1 MTASALYRGEIRHR
15 RLGAPAGEFTYP
27 LTLLYADLEELPR
40 LLDGLLVRPAPGVVR
55 LRRRDLLGGADG
67 PATAVAVRAL
77 IEERSRR
84 PAPDGAIRV
93 LTAPRTLGLAFN
105 PVSFY
110 YCFDADDRLDTVIAE
125 VTSTPWL
132 KRHAYV
138 LRATGEERVIRGEHA
153 KLLHVSPFQDMDH
166 RHVWAVTAPGATL
179 SVHIENHRDG
189 VGTKDFDATLGL
201 RREELTPASLRR
213 AVRRHPGSA
222 VRTLGLIYGHAIA
235 LKLKG
240 APHFSPPA
248 DAAVCPHAA
257 PPPTIETPMTK
268 LTPAQS
274 AARRVVLAILGR
286 LTTGRLTLVEPD
298 GRRHLLGPG
307 GEPSATATLNDPQ
320 VWVALCSGSRG
331 LGQSYTDGLWDSPE
345 LTDVVRLA
353 ARNVGGIDEVRRRIQ
368 ALRVPYQHLRG
379 LRGRVTKAQ
388 GRQDIHAHYDLGN
401 DLFELML
408 DETMMYSAGSF
419 SSPEATLRDASI
431 EKLELVCD
439 KLDLKPGD
447 RVLEIGAGWGGFAI
461 HAATT
466 RGCHVTTTTISVE
479 QHAYALGKVKAAG
492 VEDLVTILLEDY
504 RDLTGTYDR
513 VVSLEMIEAVGWQD
527 FPTFFRVCS
536 ERLERDGA
544 MLLQAITMDDRAYEV
559 EKASNSFIRE
569 RIFPNGSLP
578 SQAEIAR
585 CLEAQT
591 DLRMAHH
598 EDLTGDYVHT
608 LHHWRKNIEASTDRL
623 EELGYDERFRRL
635 WQFYLCYCE
644 GGFAERRIGVG
655 QTLLAKP
662 GWKGRVAAT
671 QIVGLAALEA
681 AAAAPLAPVG

>member
-1 MTASALYRGEIRHR
+1 VTASALYRGEIRHR
-15 RLGAPAGEFTYP
+15 RAGSPAGEFTHP
-27 LTLLYADLEELPR
+27 LTLLYADLAELPS
-40 LLDGLLVRPAPGVVR
+40 LLGGRLVRPAPGLVR
-55 LRRRDLLGGADG
+55 LRRRDLLGGVDG
-67 PATAVAVRAL
+67 PPTAAAVRAL
-77 IEERSRR
+77 IEERSGR
-84 PAPDGAIRV
+84 PAPRGAIRV
-93 LTAPRTLGLAFN
+93 LTAPRTLGMAFN

-110 YCFDADDRLDTVIAE
+110 YCFDEDERLDTVVSE

-138 LRATGEERVIRGEHA
+138 LRATGDERVLRGEHA
-153 KLLHVSPFQDMDH
+153 KALHVSPFQDMDH
-166 RHVWAVTAPGATL
+166 RHVWAVTAPGETL
-179 SVHIENHRDG
+179 SVHIENHRDAPG
-189 VGTKDFDATLGL
+189 SKDFDATLKL
-201 RREELTPASLRR
+201 HREELTPASLRR
-213 AVRRHPGSA
+213 ATARQPA
-222 VRTLGLIYGHAIA
+222 AALRTLGLIYGHAVA

-240 APHFSPPA
+240 APHFAPPA
-248 DAAVCPHAA
+248 D
-257 PPPTIETPMTK
+257 PTPETLMPKVK
-268 LTPAQS
+268 LTPAQF
-274 AARRVVLAILGR
+274 AARRAVLAVLGR
-286 LTTGRLTLVEPD
+286 LTTGRLELVEPD

-307 GEPSATATLNDPQ
+307 GEPHAVAQLNDPEA
-320 VWVALCSGSRG
+320 WVALLRGSRG

-353 ARNVGGIDEVRRRIQ
+353 ARNVQAVDAIRRRIQ
-368 ALRVPYQHLRG
+368 AVRVPYQHARG
-379 LRGRVTKAQ
+379 LRGKVSRSQ
-388 GRQDIHAHYDLGN
+388 GRRDIHAHYDLGN

-419 SSPEATLRDASI
+419 STPDATLRDASI

-439 KLDLKPGD
+439 KLDLGPDD

-479 QHAYALGKVKAAG
+479 QHAYAVEKVKAAG
-492 VEDLVTILLEDY
+492 VEHLVDVLLEDY
-504 RDLTGTYDR
+504 RDLTGSYDR

-527 FPTFFRVCS
+527 FPTFFRVAS
-536 ERLERDGA
+536 DRLERDGA

-569 RIFPNGSLP
+569 QIFPNGCLP

-585 CLEAQT
+585 CLQAQT

-608 LHHWRKNIEASTDRL
+608 LHHWRKNIEASTERL

-662 GWKGRVAAT
+662 GWKGRVPAT
-671 QIVGLAALEA
+671 TIVGPAGLEA
-681 AAAAPLAPVG
+681 AITAPPSPVT

>member
-1 MTASALYRGEIRHR
+1 MTASALYVGEVRHR
-15 RLGAPAGEFTYP
+15 RLGPQANEFSHP
-27 LTLLYADLEELPR
+27 LSFLYADLAELPH
-40 LLDGLLVRPAPGVVR
+40 LLGGRFVKPTPGVVR

-67 PATAVAVRAL
+67 PPTAVAVRQL
-77 IEERSRR
+77 IEERSGR
-84 PAPDGAIRV
+84 PAPTGAIRV
-93 LTAPRTLGLAFN
+93 LTTPRTLGTAFN
-105 PVSFY
+105 PLTLY
-110 YCFDADDRLDTVIAE
+110 YCFDEEEQLDSVVGE

-138 LRATGEERVIRGEHA
+138 LRANGDERVIRGEHA
-153 KLLHVSPFQDMDH
+153 KVLHVSPFQDMGH
-166 RHVWAVTAPGATL
+166 RHVWAVTPPGESL
-179 SVHIENHRDG
+179 NVHIENHRDEADS
-189 VGTKDFDATLGL
+189 KDFEATLKL
-201 RREELTPASLRR
+201 DRQELTPASLRA
-213 AVRRHPGSA
+213 AVRRHPAGA
-222 VRTLGLIYGHAIA
+222 LRTLALIYGHAAA
-235 LKLKG
+235 LKLRG

-248 DAAVCPHAA
+248 DPEN
-257 PPPTIETPMTK
+257 ETPEAPMPTK

-274 AARRVVLAILGR
+274 AARRAILTVLGR
-286 LTTGRLTLVEPD
+286 LSTGQLELIEPD

-307 GEPSATATLNDPQ
+307 GEPAATAQLNAPEAWRVLLQ
-320 VWVALCSGSRG
+320 GSRG
-331 LGQSYTDGLWDSPE
+331 MGQGYMDGLWDSPE

-353 ARNVGGIDEVRRRIQ
+353 ARNVQVLDAVRRKMQ
-368 ALRVPYQHLRG
+368 AVRVPYQHLRG
-379 LRGRVTKAQ
+379 LRRKVTHDQ
-388 GRQDIHAHYDLGN
+388 GREDIHAHYDLGN

-408 DETMMYSAGSF
+408 DDTMMYSSGSF
-419 SSPEATLRDASI
+419 ATPDASLRDAST

-466 RGCHVTTTTISVE
+466 RGCHVTTATISVE
-479 QHAYALGKVKAAG
+479 QHDYAVEKVKAAG
-492 VEDLVTILLEDY
+492 VEELVTILLEDY

-527 FPTFFRVCS
+527 FPTFFKQCS
-536 ERLERDGA
+536 DRLARDGA

-569 RIFPNGSLP
+569 QIFPNGCLP
-578 SQAEIAR
+578 SQAVIAT
-585 CLEAQT
+585 CLHKQT

-608 LHHWRKNIEASTDRL
+608 LHHWRRNIEASTEKL

-635 WQFYLCYCE
+635 WHFYLCYCE

-655 QTLLAKP
+655 QSLLAKP
-662 GWKGRVAAT
+662 GWKGRVPAT
-671 QIVGLAALEA
+671 QIVGVAALEA
-681 AAAAPLAPVG
+681 AAAAPEAPVR

>member
-1 MTASALYRGEIRHR
+1 VTASALYSGEIRHR
-15 RLGAPAGEFTYP
+15 RLGAPASEFTHP
-27 LTLLYADLEELPR
+27 VSFLYADLEELPG
-40 LLDGLLVRPAPGVVR
+40 LLGGRLVRPAPGLVR

-67 PATAVAVRAL
+67 PPTAVAVRAL
-77 IEERSRR
+77 IEERSGC
-84 PAPDGAIRV
+84 PAPGGAIRV
-93 LTAPRTLGLAFN
+93 LTTPRTLGTAFN

-110 YCFDADDRLDTVIAE
+110 YCFDEHERLDTVVSE

-132 KRHAYV
+132 ERHAYV
-138 LRATGEERVIRGEHA
+138 LRATGEERVLRGEHA
-153 KLLHVSPFQDMDH
+153 KLLHVSPFQDMGH
-166 RHVWAVTAPGATL
+166 RHVWAITTPGETIA
-179 SVHIENHRDG
+179 VHIENHREALDS
-189 VGTKDFDATLGL
+189 KDFDATLSL

-213 AVRRHPGSA
+213 AVRRHPAGA
-222 VRTLGLIYGHAIA
+222 VRTLGLIYGHAAA
-235 LKLKG
+235 LKLRG
-240 APHFSPPA
+240 APHFRPPA
-248 DAAVCPHAA
+248 ETA
-257 PPPTIETPMTK
+257 PEPDRTK
-268 LTPAQS
+268 MTPAQT
-274 AARRVVLAILGR
+274 AARRAVLALFAR
-286 LTTGRLTLVEPD
+286 LTTGRLELIEPD

-307 GEPSATATLNDPQ
+307 GEPQAVAQLNDPQ
-320 VWVALCSGSRG
+320 AWVAFLSGSRG
-331 LGQSYTDGLWDSPE
+331 LGQSYTDGLWDSPA

-353 ARNVGGIDEVRRRIQ
+353 ARNVQAIDELRRRIQ
-368 ALRVPYQHLRG
+368 AVRVPYQHLRG
-379 LRGRVTKAQ
+379 LRRRVSKAQ

-419 SSPEATLRDASI
+419 SSSEATLRDASI

-439 KLDLKPGD
+439 KLGLRAGD

-466 RGCHVTTTTISVE
+466 RGCHVTTTTISSE
-479 QHAYALGKVKAAG
+479 QHAYAVAKVRAAG
-492 VEDLVTILLEDY
+492 VSDLVTILLEDY

-513 VVSLEMIEAVGWQD
+513 VVSLEMIEAVGWRD

-544 MLLQAITMDDRAYEV
+544 MLLQAITTDDRAYEV

-569 RIFPNGSLP
+569 QIFPNGSLP

-585 CLEAQT
+585 CLKTET

-608 LHHWRKNIEASTDRL
+608 LHHWRKNIEASTERL

-635 WQFYLCYCE
+635 WHFYLCYCE

-662 GWKGRVAAT
+662 GWRGRVPAT
-671 QIVGLAALEA
+671 QIVAPAGLEA
-681 AAAAPLAPVG
+681 AAAVAPQTPVR

>member
-15 RLGAPAGEFTYP
+15 RQGTPASEFTHP
-27 LTLLYADLEELPR
+27 LTLLYADLEELPG
-40 LLDGLLVRPAPGVVR
+40 LLGGRLVRPAPGIVR
-55 LRRRDLLGGADG
+55 VRRRDLLGGADG
-67 PATAVAVRAL
+67 PPTAVAVRAL
-77 IEERSRR
+77 IEERSGR
-84 PAPDGAIRV
+84 PAPRGAIRV
-93 LTAPRTLGLAFN
+93 LTAPRTLGTAFN

-110 YCFDADDRLDTVIAE
+110 YCFDEDGRLDSVIAE

-138 LRATGEERVIRGEHA
+138 LRTTGGERVLRGEHA

-166 RHVWAVTAPGATL
+166 RHVWTVTTPAETL
-179 SVHIENHRDG
+179 SVHIENHRDA
-189 VGTKDFDATLGL
+189 VDTKDFDATLSL
-201 RREELTPASLRR
+201 HREELTPASLRS
-213 AVRRHPGSA
+213 AVRRHPAGA
-222 VRTLGLIYGHAIA
+222 VRTLGLIYGHAVA
-235 LKLKG
+235 LKVRG
-240 APHFSPPA
+240 APHFPPPA
-248 DAAVCPHAA
+248 DPA
-257 PPPTIETPMTK
+257 TETPMTK
-268 LTPAQS
+268 LTPTQT
-274 AARRVVLAILGR
+274 AARRAVLALLGR
-286 LTTGRLTLVEPD
+286 LSTGRLELVEPD
-298 GRRHLLGPG
+298 GRRHELGPG
-307 GEPSATATLNDPQ
+307 GEPFAVARLNDPQ
-320 VWVALCSGSRG
+320 AWVALLSGSRG

-353 ARNVGGIDEVRRRIQ
+353 ARNVQGLDEIRRRMQ
-368 ALRVPYQHLRG
+368 AVRVPYQHLRG
-379 LRGRVTKAQ
+379 LRGRVTKTQ
-388 GRQDIHAHYDLGN
+388 GRRDIHAHYDLGN

-419 SSPEATLRDASI
+419 SSPEATLRDASL

-479 QHAYALGKVKAAG
+479 QHAYAVEKVRAAG
-492 VEDLVTILLEDY
+492 VEGLVTILLEDY

-527 FPTFFRVCS
+527 FPTFFRICS

-569 RIFPNGSLP
+569 QIFPNGCLP

-585 CLEAQT
+585 CLKAQT
-591 DLRMAHH
+591 DLRAAHH

-608 LHHWRKNIEASTDRL
+608 LHHWRKNIEASTERL

-635 WQFYLCYCE
+635 WHFYLCYCE

-662 GWKGRVAAT
+662 GWKGRVPAT
-671 QIVGLAALEA
+671 EIAGLAALQA
-681 AAAAPLAPVG
+681 AAAVPSTPVR